1 MAQFFDLPD
10 VRSAAR
16 SYTGLELSARD
27 EHAARLFAAWMR
39 ARLRGSDH
47 LAVSIR
53 STADRDGVIS
63 SAVVRGGE
71 QQLAL
76 RLLPNRTC
84 VETTIS
90 RGDAPHTVRIVPAGD
105 SSYATLLAQEL
116 RVRSRDV
123 AFEEALDEVH
133 TL

>member
-1 MAQFFDLPD
+1 M
-10 VRSAAR
+10 
-16 SYTGLELSARD
+16 
-27 EHAARLFAAWMR
+27 
-39 ARLRGSDH
+39 
-47 LAVSIR
+47 SIR
-53 STADRDGVIS
+53 RTTDRDGVIS

-90 RGDAPHTVRIVPAGD
+90 RGESPGTVRIVPAGD
-105 SSYATLLAQEL
+105 SSYATLLSQEM

-123 AFEEALDEVH
+123 AFEEALDEVY